1 MESPWIRVRDLRDSM
16 THLNTPILL
25 TRVRDNEQRAAHH
38 TPVSRLLLI
47 RTALADLLAGFILR
61 IVVLVSTH

>member
-1 MESPWIRVRDLRDSM
+1 M